1 MLYHIPERIIVS
13 LSVCRKQEDSCYSW
27 MNNSDTSKLSCKL
40 ILARMQPPVSQELF
54 TPFSYSALPADLT
67 EDREGLR
74 NEVAELRGSPRGTL
88 SHTFL
93 LVAYI
98 IRLFCM
104 LKVLLGRAIVWVS
117 GWWCHNNYSQV
128 CVILKTLL
136 VLQEAE
142 TRLLTALW
150 SHFQCKVVLLTK

>member
-1 MLYHIPERIIVS
+1 
-13 LSVCRKQEDSCYSW
+13 
-27 MNNSDTSKLSCKL
+27 
-40 ILARMQPPVSQELF
+40 MQPPVSQELF
-54 TPFSYSALPADLT
+54 TPFSYSAFPADLT

-128 CVILKTLL
+128 YVILKTLL

-142 TRLLTALW
+142 TRLLTPLW
-150 SHFQCKVVLLTK
+150 SHFQCKVVLLTKRNKGEWLRGTVCTSALCSFVCCVYFLGFFSS